1 MLRRPPRIK
10 RTDTLVPYTTLFRSI
25 ECHVDQRRFKLAH
38 VIADVTWLVAQLYP
52 DLNPRAR
59 DGLQHVAEALHLL
72 AHIDDLRFQ
81 RLTPGEGEQLAGQ
94 LGGTLHRLGHRRHVA
109 VATLIGEV
117 GYAKKVDGG
126 TDDRQKVVEV
136 VDHAAGE
143 M

>member
-81 RLTPGEGEQLAGQ
+81 RLTPGDGEHMAGQ
-94 LGGTLHRLGHRRHVA
+94 LGGKPHRPRHRRHVA
-109 VATLIGEV
+109 VATLTGE
-117 GYAKKVDGG
+117 GRYAPNVDGG
-126 TDDRQKVVEV
+126 TNERHTAVEFMG
-136 VDHAAGE
+136 HASG
-143 M
+143 